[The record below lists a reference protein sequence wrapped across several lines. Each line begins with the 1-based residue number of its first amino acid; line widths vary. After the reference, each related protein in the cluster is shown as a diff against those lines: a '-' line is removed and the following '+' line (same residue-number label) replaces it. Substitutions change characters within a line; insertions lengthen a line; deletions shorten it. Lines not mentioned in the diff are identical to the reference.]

1 MSKMDLLYQV
11 VNALITVS
19 LEPPAEV
26 TDADNRVES
35 QKDLLWKARFAE
47 VLRKAMATKILVQ
60 VSYPKRLSKGLIIP
74 ACDGTET
81 LAKAKKV
88 FKGCIDRNFEKWGTN
103 IPGVATAEVKVDAH
117 RMSNGS
123 SYAGIFGSF
132 GSDMDKL
139 CFTQHQIQAFCQ
151 KYNKWMSTESLST
164 FFLFKVEKQFFVASV
179 HAYSGGWD
187 LSVSRFEHYGILRT
201 YTHRAVVPLMKV

>member
-35 QKDLLWKARFAE
+35 PKDLLWKARFAE

-151 KYNKWMSTESLST
+151 KYHVALLSPQT
-164 FFLFKVEKQFFVASV
+164 LVDDPAHRIAQGVKDRVCRRPAS
-179 HAYSGGWD
+179 HGAYVSSNSHTWQAW
-187 LSVSRFEHYGILRT
+187 SVG
-201 YTHRAVVPLMKV
+201 V